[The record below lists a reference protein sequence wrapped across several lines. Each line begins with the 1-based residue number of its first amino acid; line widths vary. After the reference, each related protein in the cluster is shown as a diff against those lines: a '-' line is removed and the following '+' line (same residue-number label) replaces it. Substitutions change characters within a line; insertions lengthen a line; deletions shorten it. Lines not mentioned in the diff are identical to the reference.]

1 MTETPEEVLASI
13 REDAAVARRLGH
25 EHDAKLL
32 EQTANRVAS
41 SIDEYLT
48 WISETDA
55 RIRSGHTSAWF
66 RARFPEWE
74 RQGLARWN
82 PKRPLGLLADAID
95 AARAPESPP
104 KIDTGTVPELSLS
117 STDDKSPRERALD
130 GAT

>member
-32 EQTANRVAS
+32 EQTAARFAS

-48 WISETDA
+48 WISEADA
-55 RIRSGHTSAWF
+55 RIRSAHAPAWF

-82 PKRPLGLLADAID
+82 PKRPRERQYRAIAVPIAPDADSVRADARR
-95 AARAPESPP
+95 AAGE
-104 KIDTGTVPELSLS
+104 
-117 STDDKSPRERALD
+117 
-130 GAT
+130 